1 MSHASRAS
9 AARPLYTPEERVR
22 RDRSPWTLVQGVL
35 APLQFLAFLVSLW
48 LVLHFLRTGEGA
60 QAATVSVLVKTA
72 LLYAIMVTGAV
83 WEREVFGVW
92 LFAHSFFW
100 EDVVSMAVIALHT
113 AYLWA
118 WLTGALD
125 LRAQLLLALVAY
137 AAYVVNALQFFLK
150 LRAARRA
157 AALADA
163 PVAAAAAELASQ
175 PLGSRS

>member
-1 MSHASRAS
+1 MSHASRATDV
-9 AARPLYTPEERVR
+9 RPLYTPEERVR
-22 RDRSPWTLVQGVL
+22 RDRSPWTIVQAVL
-35 APLQFLAFLVSLW
+35 APLQFLAFLLSLW

-60 QAATVSVLVKTA
+60 QAATVSVLVKTGF
-72 LLYAIMVTGAV
+72 LYAIMVTGAI

-118 WLTGALD
+118 WLSGALEV
-125 LRAQLLLALVAY
+125 RAQMILALVAY
-137 AAYVVNALQFFLK
+137 LAYTINALQFFLK

-157 AALADA
+157 AA
-163 PVAAAAAELASQ
+163 VAAAPARDAATLVPQ
-175 PLGSRS
+175 P

>member
-1 MSHASRAS
+1 MARPAMSHASRATP
-9 AARPLYTPEERVR
+9 ARPLYTPEERVR
-22 RDRSPWTLVQGVL
+22 RDRSPWTIVQAVL

-60 QAATVSVLVKTA
+60 DAATASVLVKTA
-72 LLYAIMVTGAV
+72 LLYAIMVTGAI

-125 LRAQLLLALVAY
+125 LRAQMLLALVAY
-137 AAYVVNALQFFLK
+137 ATYVVNALQFFLK

-157 AALADA
+157 AAAADA
-163 PVAAAAAELASQ
+163 AATAPARWASQ
-175 PLGSRS
+175 P